1 MLFLLIWRDV
11 FNKWPPEEHGG
22 QWLFR
27 ESYMFKLHQSAAL
40 AVRGARFVPLRIK
53 TAISYL
59 RPYYYPAA
67 VQTQPSL
74 SL

>member
-1 MLFLLIWRDV
+1 MLFFLIWRDV
-11 FNKWPPEEHGG
+11 FNKWPPEEHG
-22 QWLFR
+22 
-27 ESYMFKLHQSAAL
+27 
-40 AVRGARFVPLRIK
+40 ARFVPLPIK